1 MSGTNVLKK
10 AKLPV
15 RTMNIQDDF
24 QHQKMKK
31 KFKKL
36 GK

>member
-1 MSGTNVLKK
+1 MSGTNVLKV
-10 AKLPV
+10 KLPV

-24 QHQKMKK
+24 QHQKIKK
-31 KFKKL
+31 KLKKL